1 MHITLYRLFNPDL
14 LYYDND
20 DFLIE
25 HYLEKGRKENRLYK
39 MPEDFNSL
47 LYNQLNPDIGK
58 LSKSESIEH
67 FKNIGIRE
75 NRIYKFPED
84 FDYDLY
90 KLVYLNNDDKM
101 DEEKI
106 KSYYLE
112 HGILKK
118 HWTKLPEDFDIKIY
132 KKLNQDLETL
142 DKNEITKQFVK
153 IGHKTRIYK

>member
-1 MHITLYRLFNPDL
+1 MKNIVLLLIIFFIGCGVQTQYGNYINAEGSINATLYNYRV
-14 LYYDND
+14 
-20 DFLIE
+20 
-25 HYLEKGRKENRLYK
+25 
-39 MPEDFNSL
+39 
-47 LYNQLNPDIGK
+47 DI
-58 LSKSESIEH
+58 
-67 FKNIGIRE
+67 
-75 NRIYKFPED
+75 
-84 FDYDLY
+84 
-90 KLVYLNNDDKM
+90 NDDKM